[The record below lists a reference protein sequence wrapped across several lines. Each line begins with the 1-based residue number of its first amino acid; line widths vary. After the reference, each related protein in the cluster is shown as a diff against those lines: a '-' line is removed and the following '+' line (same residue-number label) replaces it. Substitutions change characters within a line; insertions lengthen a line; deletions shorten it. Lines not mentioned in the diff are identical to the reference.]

1 MRLYVNIDHVATLR
15 EARRTD
21 EPDPVRAAAAAERAG
36 ADGITVHL
44 REDRR
49 HIQDADVRARAASVG
64 TVLNLELG
72 AAPEI
77 VRIASR
83 IAPFQATL
91 VPERRQEI
99 TTEGGLALHGT
110 NRKVGAAVRRLVDAG
125 IRVSLFI
132 DPDRAT
138 IDRAAA
144 AAERAGADGI
154 TVHLRED
161 RRHIQDAD
169 VRALAASVG
178 TVLNLELGA
187 APEIVRIASRIA
199 PFQATL
205 VPERRQEITTEGG
218 LALHGTNRKVGAAV
232 RRLVDAG
239 IRVSLFID
247 PDRATIDR
255 AAALGVPAIELHT
268 GRYAHTWRKS
278 DAALRALE
286 RAAGHA
292 RARGLAVHAGH
303 GLTYENVQPVAA
315 LPDIE
320 ELNIGHSIVSNAVY
334 WGMEE
339 AVRRMRQ
346 LVDAARKA

>member
-49 HIQDADVRARAASVG
+49 HIQDADVRALAASVR

-77 VRIASR
+77 ARIAAR

-99 TTEGGLALHGT
+99 TTEGGLALQGP
-110 NRKVGAAVRRLVDAG
+110 NRKKIGAAVRDLKRAG

-138 IDRAAA
+138 IDRAA
-144 AAERAGADGI
+144 E
-154 TVHLRED
+154 
-161 RRHIQDAD
+161 
-169 VRALAASVG
+169 
-178 TVLNLELGA
+178 LE
-187 APEIVRIASRIA
+187 
-199 PFQATL
+199 
-205 VPERRQEITTEGG
+205 
-218 LALHGTNRKVGAAV
+218 
-232 RRLVDAG
+232 
-239 IRVSLFID
+239 
-247 PDRATIDR
+247 
-255 AAALGVPAIELHT
+255 VPAIELHT
-268 GRYAHTWRKS
+268 GRYARTWRKS

-286 RAAGHA
+286 RAAAHA

-315 LPDIE
+315 IPAIE
-320 ELNIGHSIVSNAVY
+320 ELNIGHSIVSNAVF

-346 LVDAARKA
+346 LVDEARKA